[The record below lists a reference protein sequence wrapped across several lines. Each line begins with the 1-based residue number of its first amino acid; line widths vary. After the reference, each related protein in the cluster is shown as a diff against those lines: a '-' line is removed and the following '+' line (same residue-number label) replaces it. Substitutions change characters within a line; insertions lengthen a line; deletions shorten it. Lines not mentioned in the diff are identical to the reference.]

1 VSLLSAVDAV
11 DVTPI
16 DEWIAAQGD
25 LSAVE
30 RFSQRHAAEVA
41 PLQARYYRDLL
52 PAAPPGPGQ
61 QYAFAVDLDACTGCK
76 ACVAACHS
84 LNGLDDGE
92 EWRKV
97 TFLTGTR
104 SGRAYR
110 QHVTAACHHCVDPAC
125 MHGCPVDAYEKDP
138 VTGIV
143 SHLDD
148 QCIGCSYCTL
158 TCPYEVPVYDHRRG
172 IVRKCDLCT
181 GRLQEGEAP
190 ACVQGCP
197 NGAIEITVVDVA
209 SVVASAATGVLVP
222 GAPPSAITTPT
233 TQYRTRERFD
243 DASAAGPPPVRVATA
258 HPPLTVMLVLTQ
270 VAVGAFVADLVLRWL
285 SERAAGAVPAFDAV
299 LVVAAATLA
308 LGASALHLGRPLHG
322 YRAIIGLRHSWLSR
336 EVVAFGLFT
345 GLAVPYAAVLAI
357 EPAAIGPGVT
367 RAAGVAVAITG
378 ALGVMCSVLI
388 YSRTRRASWSFPSV
402 ATKFVL
408 TAVAGGVAAL
418 LWMSTAS
425 EWLGTTDGLELA
437 GGTRRVLFLAVA
449 GLTALKLLGEAAGF
463 RHLVRPDDSEGSRRS
478 LLLAGPLRS
487 TTRRRFAVGVGGGVL
502 LPLLGA
508 LLLGGSTSPLL
519 AAVVATGVLAG
530 VVIGELLERTL
541 FFTAASTPR

>member
-30 RFSQRHAAEVA
+30 RFSQRHATEAA

-52 PAAPPGPGQ
+52 PAASPGPGQ
-61 QYAFAVDLDACTGCK
+61 QYAFAVDLDSCTGCK

-84 LNGLDDGE
+84 LNGLDDHE
-92 EWRKV
+92 EWRTV
-97 TFLTGTR
+97 TLLTGTR

-110 QHVTAACHHCVDPAC
+110 QHVTAACHHCVEPAC

-143 SHLDD
+143 AHLDD

-172 IVRKCDLCT
+172 IVRKCDLCA

-197 NGAIEITVVDVA
+197 NGAIEITIVDVA
-209 SVVASAATGVLVP
+209 TVVAATSVGVLVP

-233 TQYRTRERFD
+233 TQYRTREGL
-243 DASAAGPPPVRVATA
+243 DAPVGGPSVRVATA

-270 VAVGAFVADLVLRWL
+270 VAVGAFVADLVLRWF
-285 SERAAGAVPAFDAV
+285 SGRAAGAVPAFDAV
-299 LVVAAATLA
+299 LVVAAAALA

-357 EPAAIGPGVT
+357 EPAAIGPGAT
-367 RAAGVAVAITG
+367 RGAGVAVAICGT
-378 ALGVMCSVLI
+378 LGVICSVLI

-408 TAVAGGVAAL
+408 TAAAGGVAAL
-418 LWMSTAS
+418 LWMSTVS
-425 EWLGTTDGLELA
+425 EWLGTIDGLELA
-437 GGTRRVLFLAVA
+437 DGTRRALFLGVA
-449 GLTALKLLGEAAGF
+449 GFTMLKLLGEAAGF
-463 RHLVRPDDSEGSRRS
+463 RSLRRPDGSERSRRA
-478 LLLAGPLRS
+478 LVLAGPLRS
-487 TTRRRFAVGVGGGVL
+487 TTWRRFAVGLAGGVL
-502 LPLLGA
+502 LPVLGA
-508 LLLGGSTSPLL
+508 VFVGGSTPALI
-519 AAVVATGVLAG
+519 AAVLATGVLAG
-530 VVIGELLERTL
+530 VVVGELLERTL
-541 FFTAASTPR
+541 FFTAASAPR